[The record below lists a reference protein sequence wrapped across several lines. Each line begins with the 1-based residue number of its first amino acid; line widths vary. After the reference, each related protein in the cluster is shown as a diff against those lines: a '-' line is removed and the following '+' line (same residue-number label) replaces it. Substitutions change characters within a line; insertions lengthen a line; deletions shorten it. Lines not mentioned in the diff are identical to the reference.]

1 MYIQLDY
8 AKKHLNIEEN
18 FTEDDE
24 YILGLIEVA
33 ESAVR
38 VHINEDFASIAE
50 KNGGCLPPPILQA
63 ALLMIGNM
71 YQNREPIGTK
81 NQALP
86 FNYQYLIDLYK
97 NYNN

>member
-1 MYIQLDY
+1 MYIQLDL
-8 AKKHLNIEEN
+8 AKKHLNIEED

-24 YILGLIEVA
+24 YILSLIEVA

-38 VHINEDFASIAE
+38 VHVNEDFASIAE

-63 ALLMIGNM
+63 VLLMIGNM
-71 YQNREPIGTK
+71 YQNRDPIGTK

-86 FNYQYLIDLYK
+86 FNYQYLIDLYR

>member
-1 MYIQLDY
+1 MYIQLDL
-8 AKKHLNIEEN
+8 AKKHLNIEED

-24 YILGLIEVA
+24 YILSLIEVA

-38 VHINEDFASIAE
+38 VHINEDFASIAK

-63 ALLMIGNM
+63 ALLFIGNM
-71 YQNREPIGTK
+71 YQNREPIGNK
-81 NQALP
+81 SVALP
-86 FNYQYLIDLYK
+86 FNYQYLIDLYR

>member
-8 AKKHLNIEEN
+8 AKKHLNIEED

-63 ALLMIGNM
+63 ALLFIGNM

-81 NQALP
+81 AVTLP
-86 FNYQYLIDLYK
+86 FNYQYLIDLYR

>member
-8 AKKHLNIEEN
+8 AKKHLNIEED

-63 ALLMIGNM
+63 ALLFIGNM
-71 YQNREPIGTK
+71 YQNREPLGTR
-81 NQALP
+81 NAALP
-86 FNYQYLIDLYK
+86 LNYQYLIDLYR